1 MKAITVLWGLAY
13 ALIASA
19 ATGQERLP
27 VRDAKLLMLSALDAP
42 DGKAHGV
49 LVGEVADAISK
60 RFNAT
65 TPIYIDVST
74 EKRYAQ
80 PGCSR
85 LNVRFWQDGVQ
96 LPNYGAGG
104 AHAPRRQTIDFG
116 MNSCRDGQ
124 PARSLS

>member
-1 MKAITVLWGLAY
+1 MKAIAVLVGAAC

-19 ATGQERLP
+19 ATAQERLP
-27 VRDAKLLMLSALDAP
+27 VRDARQLMLSALDAP

-49 LVGEVADAISK
+49 LAGEVADAISK

-85 LNVRFWQDGVQ
+85 LNVHFWQEGVR
-96 LPNYGAGG
+96 PPDAKT
-104 AHAPRRQTIDFG
+104 PRKQTIEFG
-116 MNSCRDGQ
+116 LNYCATGL
-124 PARSLS
+124 PPKSLL

>member
-49 LVGEVADAISK
+49 LVGDVADAISK

-65 TPIYIDVST
+65 TPIFIDVST

-85 LNVRFWQDGVQ
+85 LNVRF
-96 LPNYGAGG
+96 
-104 AHAPRRQTIDFG
+104 
-116 MNSCRDGQ
+116 
-124 PARSLS
+124 